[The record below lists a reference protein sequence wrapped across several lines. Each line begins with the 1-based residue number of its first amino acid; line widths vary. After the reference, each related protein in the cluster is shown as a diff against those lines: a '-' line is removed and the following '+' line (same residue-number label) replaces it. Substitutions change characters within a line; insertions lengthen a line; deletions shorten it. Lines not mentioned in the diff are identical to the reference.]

1 MVGKE
6 KPEKEVIDEDP
17 LEENMFQPTSKNYVP
32 EKKIRGMVKKIE
44 GMIKNTEGEIKNT
57 EGEIQNTKDKYAG
70 ILDLMTQEDRKKI
83 EDMRKKISAL
93 KEPLPALKNSLP
105 ALEDLISVYG
115 DRSVDLDIAAG
126 EIGDRAPGLGHDVPR
141 EEVIGVLKTH
151 HKLMDNFPEFK
162 DVQSSELP
170 DFSLNETKLRKAIRN
185 IIRETLSK

>member
-6 KPEKEVIDEDP
+6 KPKKEVIDEDP
-17 LEENMFQPTSKNYVP
+17 LEENMFQPMSKNYVSG
-32 EKKIRGMVKKIE
+32 KKIRDMS
-44 GMIKNTEGEIKNT
+44 
-57 EGEIQNTKDKYAG
+57 QDAG
-70 ILDLMTQEDRKKI
+70 IL
-83 EDMRKKISAL
+83 
-93 KEPLPALKNSLP
+93 EPDAQS